1 MNQMSHRF
9 YLLLL
14 LPTLLVL
21 LLFIA
26 GPVGQSFF
34 LSFHRM
40 IIGLPHLGA
49 PFIGLQNYQELL
61 NDPVAR
67 HSLWVT
73 LIFVGTTTF
82 FELLIGL
89 LLALLMHRRFPG
101 RGALRACVL
110 IPWAIPTV
118 VSAQMWRFLFNDAY
132 GMVNYAMFG
141 AETSAYIPWLALPS
155 TALFSLILADI
166 WKTAS
171 FAALLIL
178 AGLQVIPD
186 ELYQAARVDGAGTW
200 RRFRH
205 ITWPLILPALL
216 VALLFRTID
225 AFRVFDLAFV
235 MTQGGPA
242 DATNVL
248 QLYGYK
254 KMFVEGWM
262 GYGSA
267 VSACIFA
274 IILCLAVAYVR
285 MVGRRLLEAGTG

>member
-1 MNQMSHRF
+1 MTRRDQRF

-14 LPTLLVL
+14 TPVILVL

-26 GPVGQSFF
+26 VPICQSVF
-34 LSFHRM
+34 LSLHRD
-40 IIGLPHLGA
+40 IIALPQLKNPFVGLEN
-49 PFIGLQNYQELL
+49 FEELL
-61 NDPVAR
+61 RDPVAR
-67 HSLWVT
+67 HSFWIT
-73 LIFVGTTTF
+73 GIFVATTTF

-89 LLALLMHRRFPG
+89 LIALLINHRFPG
-101 RGALRACVL
+101 RGMLRACVL

-132 GMVNYAMFG
+132 GMINYVLFG
-141 AETSAYIPWLALPS
+141 TATTSYIPWLALPG
-155 TALFSLILADI
+155 TALYAIIMADI
-166 WKTAS
+166 WKTSS

-186 ELYQAARVDGAGTW
+186 ALYQAARVDGAGAW
-200 RRFRH
+200 RRFGY
-205 ITWPLILPALL
+205 ITWPLIRPALL

-267 VSACIFA
+267 ISVSVFIIVLILA
-274 IILCLAVAYVR
+274 ILYLR
-285 MVGRRLLEAGTG
+285 TVGRRLLEARS

>member
-1 MNQMSHRF
+1 MIHRGQNF
-9 YLLLL
+9 YL
-14 LPTLLVL
+14 TLLVPVIVVL

-26 GPVGQSFF
+26 APIGHSFF
-34 LSFHRM
+34 LSFHRI
-40 IIGLPHLGA
+40 IIGLPQLKT
-49 PFIGLQNYQELL
+49 PFVGLENYQELL
-61 NDPVAR
+61 NDPVAW
-67 HSLWVT
+67 HSFWITV
-73 LIFVGTTTF
+73 IFVGTTTF
-82 FELLIGL
+82 FELLIGI
-89 LLALLMHRRFPG
+89 LLALLIHHRFPG

-132 GMVNYAMFG
+132 GVVNYAVFG
-141 AETSAYIPWLALPS
+141 TEITNYIPWLALPP
-155 TALFSLILADI
+155 TALLSIIVADI
-166 WKTAS
+166 WKTSS

-178 AGLQVIPD
+178 AGLQVIPE
-186 ELYQAARVDGAGTW
+186 ELYQAARVDGAVAW
-200 RRFRH
+200 RRFWH
-205 ITWPLILPALL
+205 ITWPLIRPALL

-267 VSACIFA
+267 ISVCIF
-274 IILCLAVAYVR
+274 IIVLVLAMTYVR
-285 MVGRRLLEAGTG
+285 MVGRRLLEARV

>member
-1 MNQMSHRF
+1 MTHKGQNF
-9 YLLLL
+9 YLALLV
-14 LPTLLVL
+14 PVILVL
-21 LLFIA
+21 LFFIA
-26 GPVGQSFF
+26 APIGHSFF
-34 LSFHRM
+34 LSFHRI
-40 IIGLPHLGA
+40 IIGLPQLKT
-49 PFIGLQNYQELL
+49 PFVGLENYQELL
-61 NDPVAR
+61 NDPVAW
-67 HSLWVT
+67 HSFWITV
-73 LIFVGTTTF
+73 IFVGTTTF
-82 FELLIGL
+82 FELLIGI
-89 LLALLMHRRFPG
+89 LLALLIHHRFPG

-132 GMVNYAMFG
+132 GVVNYAVFG
-141 AETSAYIPWLALPS
+141 TEITNYIPWLALPP
-155 TALFSLILADI
+155 TALLSIILADI
-166 WKTAS
+166 WKTSS

-178 AGLQVIPD
+178 AGLQVIPE
-186 ELYQAARVDGAGTW
+186 ELYQAARVDGAVAW
-200 RRFRH
+200 RRFWH
-205 ITWPLILPALL
+205 ITWPLIRPALL

-267 VSACIFA
+267 ISVCIFIIVLVLA
-274 IILCLAVAYVR
+274 ITYVR
-285 MVGRRLLEAGTG
+285 MVGRRLLEARV

>member
-1 MNQMSHRF
+1 MSRADRRL
-9 YLLLL
+9 YLILLC
-14 LPTLLVL
+14 PTLLIL
-21 LLFIA
+21 LFFIA

-40 IIGLPHLGA
+40 IIGLPHLGTS
-49 PFIGLQNYQELL
+49 FVGLGNFQELIH
-61 NDPVAR
+61 DPVAR
-67 HSLWVT
+67 HSLWIT
-73 LIFVGTTTF
+73 LLFVGTTTF

-89 LLALLMHRRFPG
+89 MLALLMNRLFPG
-101 RGALRACVL
+101 RGALRACIL

-132 GMVNYAMFG
+132 GMVNYALFG
-141 AETSAYIPWLALPS
+141 ADASRYIPWLAIPS
-155 TALFSLILADI
+155 TALGSLIVADI

-186 ELYQAARVDGAGTW
+186 ELYESARVDGAGTW
-200 RRFRH
+200 QRFWR
-205 ITWPLILPALL
+205 ITWPLIRPALL

-267 VSACIFA
+267 ISVCVFIMALS
-274 IILCLAVAYVR
+274 LAVVYVR
-285 MVGRRLLEAGTG
+285 LVGRRLLEAGA

>member
-1 MNQMSHRF
+1 MTHKGQNF
-9 YLLLL
+9 YLALLV
-14 LPTLLVL
+14 PVIVVL

-26 GPVGQSFF
+26 APIGHSFF
-34 LSFHRM
+34 LSFHRI
-40 IIGLPHLGA
+40 IIGLPQLKT
-49 PFIGLQNYQELL
+49 PFVGLDNYQELL

-67 HSLWVT
+67 HSFWIKV
-73 LIFVGTTTF
+73 IFVGTTTF
-82 FELLIGL
+82 FELLIGI
-89 LLALLMHRRFPG
+89 LLALLIHHRFPG

-132 GMVNYAMFG
+132 GVVNYAVFG
-141 AETSAYIPWLALPS
+141 TEITEYIPWLALPP
-155 TALFSLILADI
+155 TALLSIIVADI
-166 WKTAS
+166 WKTSS

-178 AGLQVIPD
+178 AGLQVIPE
-186 ELYQAARVDGAGTW
+186 ELYQAARVDGAVAW
-200 RRFRH
+200 RRFWH
-205 ITWPLILPALL
+205 ITWPLIRPALL

-267 VSACIFA
+267 ISVCIFIIVLVLA
-274 IILCLAVAYVR
+274 ITYVR
-285 MVGRRLLEAGTG
+285 MVGQRLLEARV

>member
-1 MNQMSHRF
+1 MTRKDQNF
-9 YLLLL
+9 YLILLA
-14 LPTLLVL
+14 PVILVL

-26 GPVGQSFF
+26 TPVGQSFF
-34 LSFHRM
+34 LSFHRI
-40 IIGLPHLGA
+40 IIGLPQLGT
-49 PFIGLQNYQELL
+49 PFVGWDNYKEVL

-67 HSLWVT
+67 HSFWITV
-73 LIFVGTTTF
+73 IFVGTTTF

-89 LLALLMHRRFPG
+89 LLALLIHHRFPG

-118 VSAQMWRFLFNDAY
+118 VSAQMWRFLFSDAY
-132 GMVNYAMFG
+132 GMINYAVFG
-141 AETSAYIPWLALPS
+141 AETTKYIPWLALPS
-155 TALFSLILADI
+155 TALVSIVVADI
-166 WKTAS
+166 WKTSS

-178 AGLQVIPD
+178 AGLQVIP
-186 ELYQAARVDGAGTW
+186 EEIYQAAKVDGAVAW
-200 RRFRH
+200 RRFWH
-205 ITWPLILPALL
+205 ITWPLIRPALL
-216 VALLFRTID
+216 MALLFRTID

-254 KMFVEGWM
+254 KIFVEGWM

-267 VSACIFA
+267 ISVCIFIIVLILA
-274 IILCLAVAYVR
+274 IIYVR
-285 MVGRRLLEAGTG
+285 MIGRRLLEARV

>member
-1 MNQMSHRF
+1 MIRKDQHL
-9 YLLLL
+9 YLALL
-14 LPTLLVL
+14 LPAIIVL

-26 GPVGQSFF
+26 APIINSFF
-34 LSFHRM
+34 LSFHRI
-40 IIGLPHLGA
+40 IIGLPQLKT
-49 PFIGLQNYQELL
+49 PFVALDNYLQLL
-61 NDPVAR
+61 KDPIAR
-67 HSLWVT
+67 HSFFIT
-73 LIFVGTTTF
+73 IIFVALTTF

-89 LLALLMHRRFPG
+89 FLALLIHHRFPG

-118 VSAQMWRFLFNDAY
+118 VSAQMWRYLFNDAY
-132 GMVNYAMFG
+132 GVINYMIFG
-141 AETSAYIPWLALPS
+141 ANTNSYIPWLALPT
-155 TALFSLILADI
+155 TALSSIIVADI
-166 WKTAS
+166 WKTSS

-178 AGLQVIPD
+178 AGLQVIPE
-186 ELYQAARVDGAGTW
+186 ELYQAAKVDGAIVW
-200 RRFRH
+200 QRFRH
-205 ITWPLILPALL
+205 ITWPLIRPALL
-216 VALLFRTID
+216 IALLFRTID

-267 VSACIFA
+267 VSVCIF
-274 IILCLAVAYVR
+274 IIVLVIAVAYVK
-285 MVGRRLLEAGTG
+285 MVGRRLLEANV

>member
-1 MNQMSHRF
+1 MIWKDQKF
-9 YLLLL
+9 YLTLLV
-14 LPTLLVL
+14 PVILVL

-26 GPVGQSFF
+26 APIGQSFF
-34 LSFHRM
+34 LSFHRI
-40 IIGLPHLGA
+40 IIGLPQLKT
-49 PFIGLQNYQELL
+49 PFVGLDNYQELL

-67 HSLWVT
+67 HSFWITV
-73 LIFVGTTTF
+73 IFVGTTTF

-89 LLALLMHRRFPG
+89 LLALLIHHRFPG

-118 VSAQMWRFLFNDAY
+118 VSAQMWRFLFSDAY
-132 GMVNYAMFG
+132 GMINYAIFG
-141 AETSAYIPWLALPS
+141 AETTKYIPWLALPP
-155 TALFSLILADI
+155 TALSSIIVADI
-166 WKTAS
+166 WKTSS

-178 AGLQVIPD
+178 AGLQVIPED
-186 ELYQAARVDGAGTW
+186 LYQAARVDGAVAW
-200 RRFRH
+200 RRFWH
-205 ITWPLILPALL
+205 ITWPLIRPALL
-216 VALLFRTID
+216 MALLFRTID

-254 KMFVEGWM
+254 KIFVEGWM

-267 VSACIFA
+267 ISVCIFIIVLILA
-274 IILCLAVAYVR
+274 IMYVR
-285 MVGRRLLEAGTG
+285 MIGRRLLEARV